1 MFNSQVYVPILE
13 AWFKCQGGWDGFMG
27 GSGLESQCGQKKKT
41 QVCVSHLLVYKTDKD
56 CSHNSKLALTSM
68 IVKYLTLFL
77 RNYLDL
83 DRVILLLKQVVCI

>member
-1 MFNSQVYVPILE
+1 MGLWEVPVLSPNV
-13 AWFKCQGGWDGFMG
+13 D
-27 GSGLESQCGQKKKT
+27 KKKT
-41 QVCVSHLLVYKTDKD
+41 QVCVSHLLVYKTDND

-77 RNYLDL
+77 RNYHDS